1 MKDATSGAVGTAPD
15 VGQGA
20 TDALIALVDVLGR
33 EQRLLERLAFTA
45 AQAALLLAA
54 GEGDHLAL
62 AADEMNDAERDLGML
77 ELARAMVV
85 VELAEQWDLE
95 HDQPTLT
102 EIHAAA
108 PASFQPALAARHAE
122 LRRLNA
128 DIAALSATGRDLA
141 EDGIRRI
148 TDRLA
153 ELEDGN
159 PAGYDSDGAPASPPP
174 AASAGGLA

>member
-108 PASFQPALAARHAE
+108 PEAFQPVLAARQAE
-122 LRRLNA
+122 LRRLTG
-128 DIAALSATGRDLA
+128 DIAALSATGRELA
-141 EDGIRRI
+141 ESGIRRVAE
-148 TDRLA
+148 RLSTLDA
-153 ELEDGN
+153 GS
-159 PAGYDSDGAPASPPP
+159 PAGYSSDGGPASPPP
-174 AASAGGLA
+174 PASEGRLA